1 VPYRMHLLSPHD
13 APDTFAEDWPGS
25 GVGWRLFCTRPPGRW
40 SLTRNDDA
48 HLQMRLTP
56 PREWP
61 LGRAAHRPAS
71 EVSATNAS
79 GCRWADGH
87 SPVVSW
93 ATLSTCVLLV
103 LRKNF

>member
-71 EVSATNAS
+71 EVSAPMLRGA
-79 GCRWADGH
+79 GGRMVIRRWFRGPHLARAY
-87 SPVVSW
+87 SW
-93 ATLSTCVLLV
+93 C
-103 LRKNF
+103 